1 MILDGL
7 MTPVGPEGEIETD
20 REIVPAK
27 PLRLVTLIVEVPED
41 PWSIVMLP
49 VLAEIEKLGA
59 VTVTE
64 TVATCDKVP
73 LVAVTVML

>member
-1 MILDGL
+1 VIFDGL
-7 MTPVGPEGEIETD
+7 ISPVGPEGEIDID

-27 PLRLVTLIVEVPED
+27 PLRLVTLIVEVAEE

-49 VLAEIEKLGA
+49 ALAEIEKLGA

-64 TVATCDKVP
+64 MLATCDKVP
-73 LVAVTVML
+73 LVPVTVML

>member
-1 MILDGL
+1 MIFDGL
-7 MTPVGPEGEIETD
+7 ISPVGPEGEIDID

-27 PLRLVTLIVEVPED
+27 PLRLVTLIVEVAEE

-49 VLAEIEKLGA
+49 ALAEVEKLGA

-64 TVATCDKVP
+64 MLATCDKVP
-73 LVAVTVML
+73 LVPVTVML

>member
-1 MILDGL
+1 VILDGL
-7 MTPVGPEGEIETD
+7 MTPVGPEGEIDTD

-27 PLRLVTLIVEVPED
+27 LLRLVTLIVEVPQV

-49 VLAEIEKLGA
+49 GLAEVEKLGA

-64 TVATCDKVP
+64 MVATCDKVP
-73 LVAVTVML
+73 LVPVTDML

>member
-1 MILDGL
+1 

-49 VLAEIEKLGA
+49 ALAEIEKLGA
-59 VTVTE
+59 ATVTE
-64 TVATCDKVP
+64 MLATCDSVP
-73 LVAVTVML
+73 LVPVTVML

>member
-1 MILDGL
+1 MIFDGL

-49 VLAEIEKLGA
+49 TLAEIEKLGA

-64 TVATCDKVP
+64 MLATCDKVP
-73 LVAVTVML
+73 LVPVTVML

>member
-1 MILDGL
+1 MIFDGL
-7 MTPVGPEGEIETD
+7 ISPVGPEGEIDID

-27 PLRLVTLIVEVPED
+27 PLRLVTLIVEVAEE

-49 VLAEIEKLGA
+49 ALAEIEKLGA

-64 TVATCDKVP
+64 MLATCDKVP
-73 LVAVTVML
+73 LVPVTVML